1 MVSDSL
7 PLPDEA
13 LTLLAKADL
22 FFLTSGEGPH
32 MSTNHRGGPPSFVRV
47 MSNSAESVTIAYPEY
62 SGNRYYQTLG
72 NLRISPKVGVVF
84 PGFESGDVIY
94 LTATAEILAGK
105 QAAAVIPRSN
115 LVVILH
121 VKQARF
127 IRQGL
132 SFRGQPVERSPY
144 NPPVR
149 YLASERASTAA
160 QSETSSM
167 VHAKMI
173 KREILTPTIARFR
186 YNISDPTALG
196 PPKPGQYVALSF
208 EDELSAGY
216 SHMRDDDPKSLNDD
230 YTRTFTVSSLPHKG
244 TVPGDEFEIT
254 IRNVGVVTNFMFRQ
268 NERAGLE
275 IPLKGF
281 GGEFVIAQRDGEI
294 VPVVA
299 GGIGITPLLAQASS
313 LDLSRL
319 RLFWT
324 ISIRD
329 IGLVRDTFS
338 RTPALAS
345 STALFVSGT
354 DPKHSLEQGTE
365 LAQVE
370 ASGATVVTR
379 RLQGEDLQRSA
390 DLSYRWYICA
400 GPALKGN
407 LLQWLVGKEIV
418 YEDFSY

>member
-1 MVSDSL
+1 MISDSL
-7 PLPDEA
+7 PLRDEA
-13 LTLLAKADL
+13 LNLLDKADL

-47 MSNSAESVTIAYPEY
+47 MSNSAESVTVAYPEY

-72 NLRISPKVGVVF
+72 NLQIMPKVGAVF
-84 PGFESGDVIY
+84 PDFESGDVIY

-121 VKQARF
+121 VQQARF

-132 SFRGQPVERSPY
+132 SFRGQPAERSPY

-149 YLASERASTAA
+149 YLASERARNAA
-160 QSETSSM
+160 RTETSSM
-167 VHAKMI
+167 VSAKMI

-186 YNISDPTALG
+186 FSISDPTACG
-196 PPKPGQYVALSF
+196 SRKPGEYVALSF
-208 EDELSAGY
+208 EDDLSAGY
-216 SHMRDDDPKSLNDD
+216 SHMRDDDPKSINDD
-230 YTRTFTVSSLPHKG
+230 YTRTFTVSSLPHIG
-244 TVPGDEFEIT
+244 TVPGGEFEIT

-281 GGEFVIAQRDGEI
+281 GGEFVIEQRDGEI
-294 VPVVA
+294 VSFVA

-319 RLFWT
+319 KLFWT
-324 ISIRD
+324 INVRD
-329 IGLVRDTFS
+329 IGLVSDTFL

-345 STALFVSGT
+345 STTLFVSGT
-354 DPKHSLEQGTE
+354 DSTQSPEQETE
-365 LAQVE
+365 LAKVE
-370 ASGATVVTR
+370 ASGATIVKR
-379 RLQGEDLQRSA
+379 RLQGGDLQRSA
-390 DLSYRWYICA
+390 ESSHRWYICT